1 MTEKF
6 KTIVADPPWPQSLT
20 GSFKRRENRALALPY
35 PVMTLD
41 EIASL
46 PVAEMA
52 APGAHLW
59 LWTTNQFLEAGFH
72 VMRAWGFRYLA
83 PITWVKPSGLGAWF
97 VHRTQTILFG
107 YTPPLTMRERYLPT
121 VISGNAG
128 RHSAKPDCTYDFIE
142 RISESP
148 RLELF
153 AREQRLGWK
162 TWGNE
167 CFQSVEL

>member
-1 MTEKF
+1 MT
-6 KTIVADPPWPQSLT
+6 V
-20 GSFKRRENRALALPY
+20 
-35 PVMTLD
+35 D
-41 EIASL
+41 EIAAMR
-46 PVAEMA
+46 VADFAM
-52 APGAHLW
+52 PGAHLW

-107 YTPPLTMRERYLPT
+107 YMPPLEMRERYKPT
-121 VISGNAG
+121 VINANA
-128 RHSAKPDCTYDFIE
+128 RAHSAKPDCTYDFIE
-142 RISESP
+142 SVSEAP

-153 AREQRLGWK
+153 AREQRLGWS

-167 CFQSVEL
+167 VPCHVDLVA